1 MRLFNCRKVVETH
14 FTLPFYCRRI
24 MANLFP
30 TIVPGKV
37 LKDNTHKVRIALS
50 HNGETRYIVTDIK
63 IESAKE
69 FKNGIVIKRNDA
81 AYINTKLRKLVD
93 HYQRS
98 LDTIECQECMTCSQL
113 IEAVKGVKR
122 SKYMT
127 LEQLYE
133 EYLDTHKLSEG
144 SILMYD
150 KGVRALQK
158 HIGYN
163 INIANIDYL
172 KIIKFENKLR
182 MEGLRSDT
190 IRMRLSV
197 IRLLMRFALQCHFI
211 TYDTYP
217 FSSYKMP
224 DKSIRDIWL
233 TTDEVKA
240 IRDAEFKKENLTRTR
255 DIFMLSYY
263 LGGINLA
270 DLINY
275 NFLTCN
281 GKMIYHRKKIMR
293 DNKTIA
299 PIVFN
304 IPNEAKWIIN
314 HYLNSDGKIQFRQ
327 RYKNEVI
334 KNIYA
339 SLNRNLKT
347 IQKEL
352 GIEKTLMFYSA
363 RKSFAQHAFDAGTST
378 MIIDYLIGHSVSSST
393 KGSIYHYVRATP
405 EAANEALRKV
415 LDNLK

>member
-1 MRLFNCRKVVETH
+1 
-14 FTLPFYCRRI
+14 

-50 HNGETRYIVTDIK
+50 HNGETRYILTDIK
-63 IESAKE
+63 IDSSKE
-69 FKNGIVIKRNDA
+69 FKNGAIIKRNDA
-81 AYINTKLRKLVD
+81 TYLNTKIRKLVD
-93 HYQRS
+93 NYQRA
-98 LDTIECQECMTCSQL
+98 LDSIECQECMTCSQL
-113 IEAVKGVKR
+113 IDAIKGIKKA
-122 SKYMT
+122 KYMT
-127 LEQLYE
+127 LEHLYE
-133 EYLDTHKLSEG
+133 EYLDTHTLAEG
-144 SILMYD
+144 SISMYD
-150 KGVRALQK
+150 KGVKALQK
-158 HIGYN
+158 CIGN
-163 INIANIDYL
+163 NVSIANINYL
-172 KIIKFENKLR
+172 TIIKFEHELR
-182 MEGLRSDT
+182 IAGLRSDT

-211 TYDTYP
+211 SYETYP
-217 FSSYKMP
+217 FATYKMP

-233 TTDEVKA
+233 SIDEIKA
-240 IRDAEFKKENLTRTR
+240 IRDTQFSKENLIRTR

-275 NFLTCN
+275 NFLICN

-293 DNKTIA
+293 DNKSIA

-314 HYLNSDGKIQFRQ
+314 HYLNDEGKLQFRQ
-327 RYKNEVI
+327 RHKNETI

-339 SLNRNLKT
+339 SLNKNLKT

-363 RKSFAQHAFDAGTST
+363 RKSFAQHAFDAGTPT
-378 MIIDYLIGHSVSSST
+378 MIIDYLIGHSVSSSA

-405 EAANEALRKV
+405 EVANTALRKV